1 MTEAASRENRASRR
15 RTMAPSHEQSRP
27 ANRVGGRASS
37 VFPGRACRVT
47 PGQTPR
53 GPQNRGL
60 CIIQS
65 QALSTPSY
73 DAASVRLLKPSTA
86 VTLMEV
92 EKTSVFAPSPSHLIS
107 ASPHHL
113 CPGSMTTPTF
123 LLARGAGDA
132 ALDRAG

>member
-1 MTEAASRENRASRR
+1 MKLIASKMRDWSKYA
-15 RTMAPSHEQSRP
+15 
-27 ANRVGGRASS
+27 
-37 VFPGRACRVT
+37 
-47 PGQTPR
+47 
-53 GPQNRGL
+53 L

-92 EKTSVFAPSPSHLIS
+92 EKSSVFAPSPSHLIS

-123 LLARGAGDA
+123 LLARGAADA
-132 ALDRAG
+132 ALDQARIALRAVS